1 MTILLESVKSD
12 VLGKIVNTSKTL
24 AHDRLDELLEVRLK
38 NIAQSIDYNVRY
50 GHISSISPD
59 EKIDYG
65 RIIDEIKN
73 EVSTK
78 KLRADYY
85 YFQEAFADKL
95 SKLYALNKDELIED
109 FEKVLKDEF
118 DNDNYVFRYDLPIKQ
133 IRSFDA
139 IFSRYDFSKMTDA
152 DFKIFEPEDFK
163 KKDKLKFSCAL
174 AINGDI
180 IDGVVIYDD
189 GKATY
194 WYVTDKTN
202 RREEDYQ
209 DQRRPARIFDT
220 ADYIVAISN
229 EYLEKADKSFGER
242 ENRRRDR
249 IDRDKI
255 ANITPE
261 TKRSKYKK
269 ELKDQ
274 KKQKFINNVKEL
286 LQSVKEETLEIMRNN
301 AVDILDDE
309 SKISKYAN
317 EVITRY
323 NEINKRINSWVYD
336 LENDK
341 SFLDSIYKLKQGY
354 SMLKNEEEKL
364 HNED

>member
-12 VLGKIVNTSKTL
+12 ILGKIVNTSKTL
-24 AHDRLDELLEVRLK
+24 AHNRLDELLEVRLK
-38 NIAQSIDYNVRY
+38 NIARSIDYRVRLGY
-50 GHISSISPD
+50 ISSISPD

-78 KLRADYY
+78 KLKTDYY

-95 SKLYALNKDELIED
+95 SELYGLNKDDLIED
-109 FEKVLKDEF
+109 FEKVLKNEPD
-118 DNDNYVFRYDLPIKQ
+118 DKYVFRYDLPIKQ
-133 IRSFDA
+133 IRGFDA

-174 AINGDI
+174 AIKGDI
-180 IDGVVIYDD
+180 VDGVVIYDD

-229 EYLEKADKSFGER
+229 EYLEKANKSFGER
-242 ENRRRDR
+242 KNRQSNR
-249 IDRDKI
+249 IDRDRI

-261 TKRSKYKK
+261 TKRSKYKE

-286 LQSVKEETLEIMRNN
+286 LQSVKEETLEIMKNS
-301 AVDILDDE
+301 AVYILDDE
-309 SKISKYAN
+309 HKISNYAYD
-317 EVITRY
+317 VITRY
-323 NEINKRINSWVYD
+323 NEINKRINSWMYD
-336 LENDK
+336 PENDK
-341 SFLDSIYKLKQGY
+341 TLLDSIYKLKQGY